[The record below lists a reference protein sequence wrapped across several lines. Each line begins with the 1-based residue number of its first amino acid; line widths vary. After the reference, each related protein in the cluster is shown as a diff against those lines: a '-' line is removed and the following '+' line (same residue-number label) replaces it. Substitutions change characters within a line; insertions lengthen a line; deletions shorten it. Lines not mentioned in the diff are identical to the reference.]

1 MEPRQSCFAR
11 LLDVRGYVIA
21 ARAATYNAE
30 PAALL
35 AMMAGFGLIGAL
47 LFPFWLSYDLASTWE
62 FTTSLRD
69 GSADALNSMAY
80 QLDGLLNITIGGA
93 IAGFLLT
100 GYTLLPSLFELAFPT
115 VTHPLLMILLAASL
129 LFDFI
134 TDWGK
139 SWATVA
145 SWGGADNPIAH
156 VLYAVGFCLFV
167 SIFIQALL
175 VVCATVIWFG
185 VLGLVR
191 GGARQAQAVI
201 IQQQ

>member
-1 MEPRQSCFAR
+1 MEPTRQSCFAR
-11 LLDVRGYVIA
+11 LLDIRGYVIA
-21 ARAATYNAE
+21 ARGATYGAP

-35 AMMAGFGLIGAL
+35 AMIAGFGLIALL

-69 GSADALNSMAY
+69 GSADTLNGMAY
-80 QLDGLLNITIGGA
+80 QVDSLLNISLGGA
-93 IAGFLLT
+93 IAGVLLT

-115 VTHPLLMILLAASL
+115 VTHPLLMILLTASL

-139 SWATVA
+139 SWETVA
-145 SWGGADNPIAH
+145 SWSGADNPIAH
-156 VLYAVGFCLFV
+156 VVYAVGFCLFV

-175 VVCATVIWFG
+175 VVCGTVVIYG
-185 VLGLVR
+185 VIGLVR

-201 IQQQ
+201 VQQ